1 MENIK
6 NFLINLYE
14 NDSFTTYLI
23 IALIILIIIFIIVFF
38 FGKRDKKIE
47 ETKRLNKEEIAKAA
61 FKEEK
66 KELKKL
72 ELKARKESA
81 PEPQK
86 DPPDEKP
93 KIEEPILKES
103 SAEAINEKLPNVT
116 IFEPKE
122 LENRFVDNDKK
133 EESIEMSNLF
143 SKENELNTNNKDTEE
158 EKAPINM
165 KELNLE
171 KVDKDLEKELNELEN
186 IKNEFNEI
194 KLPEISKETK
204 PQEEK
209 HFEPSEVFSSVYVP
223 PKKEKE
229 EDDFDLPML
238 KSEVKSN
245 ESKPTDKSTNI
256 ELQGSQ
262 SSSFDFSNIKGESYN
277 IDNK

>member
-223 PKKEKE
+223 PKKETE

>member
-238 KSEVKSN
+238 KSEVSSN
-245 ESKPTDKSTNI
+245 EPTPIDKSTNI
-256 ELQGSQ
+256 EPQESQ
-262 SSSFDFSNIKGESYN
+262 LSSFHFSNIKGESYN
-277 IDNK
+277 IDDK